1 MRNRNIVISLCSL
14 ARLLGLT
21 QLSYA
26 EDSAKSAQQPQ
37 TQNPTLAEKVRD
49 ISPNRKFAMRLS
61 YDAEMYQKMF
71 PAEKSHAGKTSSE
84 LERGIREEY
93 FASTIKK
100 IDLVSL
106 PQKLVVA
113 GLPWDGSAE
122 QTSLTWSRDSKWCA
136 FYASTSRWGLTWSY
150 HLGGD
155 KFAPRKRIRATVCRR
170 RRARDFVG
178 NAT

>member
-14 ARLLGLT
+14 ARLLALT

-84 LERGIREEY
+84 LERGIRHEY

-122 QTSLTWSRDSKWCA
+122 QTSL
-136 FYASTSRWGLTWSY
+136 
-150 HLGGD
+150 
-155 KFAPRKRIRATVCRR
+155 P
-170 RRARDFVG
+170 
-178 NAT
+178 NE